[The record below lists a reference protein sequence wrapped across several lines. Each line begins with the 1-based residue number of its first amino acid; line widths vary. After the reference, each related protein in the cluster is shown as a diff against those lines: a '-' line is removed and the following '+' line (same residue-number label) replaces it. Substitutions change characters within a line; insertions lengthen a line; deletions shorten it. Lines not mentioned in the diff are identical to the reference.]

1 MTTTSV
7 TTPAPATTRDLS
19 LPTAL
24 LAVGSLGYIAAGAL
38 TEGGPGRAGYLHP
51 LNAPACTLAAVGAT
65 ILALVLAAW
74 RPSGLPRWATQLA
87 AAGMVFTA
95 AAAWV
100 SGTVMVGLADTMPDD
115 ASFLACA
122 ASAWGMAF
130 FAPKGVSSWRSPSSR
145 PPDGVPARCPAR
157 RASPWSSPGCCRCGR
172 RSHRPARSPRSPSTW
187 CHGGRCPPDR
197 GSAVPVSGRG
207 GGSGCRAKVPPEVR
221 HGERDTAAL
230 AGVDQPL
237 LQQRVPRR

>member
-1 MTTTSV
+1 GAGRQVVGDPLLGHQATGAGEQRRPRCQGRVDEARPALRGGARRDANRVDGPDLWLGHLPTIGRVVLAGYRRTGVAETPARPFRRARCPTEAGRRSPGCREKGPAMPTTSL

-19 LPTAL
+19 LPTALGSAL

-51 LNAPACTLAAVGAT
+51 LNAPACTPAAVGAT

-100 SGTVMVGLADTMPDD
+100 SGTVMVGLA
-115 ASFLACA
+115 
-122 ASAWGMAF
+122 
-130 FAPKGVSSWRSPSSR
+130 
-145 PPDGVPARCPAR
+145 
-157 RASPWSSPGCCRCGR
+157 
-172 RSHRPARSPRSPSTW
+172 
-187 CHGGRCPPDR
+187 
-197 GSAVPVSGRG
+197 
-207 GGSGCRAKVPPEVR
+207 
-221 HGERDTAAL
+221 
-230 AGVDQPL
+230 
-237 LQQRVPRR
+237 

>member
-19 LPTAL
+19 LPTALGSAL

-100 SGTVMVGLADTMPDD
+100 SGTVMVGLAGTMPDD
-115 ASFLACA
+115 ASFLAGA

-130 FAPKGVSSWRSPSSR
+130 FAPKAVLLVAFPVLAAAGWRSGALPRAACLALVLAGLLSLW
-145 PPDGVPARCPAR
+145 PPFPPAGALTALALYLVSR
-157 RASPWSSPGCCRCGR
+157 RAM
-172 RSHRPARSPRSPSTW
+172 PS
-187 CHGGRCPPDR
+187 
-197 GSAVPVSGRG
+197 
-207 GGSGCRAKVPPEVR
+207 
-221 HGERDTAAL
+221 
-230 AGVDQPL
+230 
-237 LQQRVPRR
+237 